1 MSTASA
7 RVDHG
12 TKIEGQTG
20 ADVAKGL
27 DAAQENAL
35 LKQQLALSGETRE
48 VRDVPP
54 PKSYSATGETLYWIG
69 LIAVGAVLG
78 TVLFRR
84 FWKKKGD
91 APLSAE
97 EKEEHLADRIL
108 SIGKEKPVQKH
119 GAPMGQAPK
128 EEDAH
133 ADLLQAAQQA
143 RRARDTGEEILTE
156 YTGMTAGEALAK
168 LMAAE
173 AAQPAP
179 PLPKSP
185 TPAREET
192 AKRAQPPLRETLP
205 SREDAQKK
213 DALPAR
219 AKESAE
225 QTDAA
230 KPALL
235 SAAQKSGT
243 PSERMEK
250 RSEEQPHFEV
260 RI

>member
-1 MSTASA
+1 M
-7 RVDHG
+7 
-12 TKIEGQTG
+12 
-20 ADVAKGL
+20 
-27 DAAQENAL
+27 
-35 LKQQLALSGETRE
+35 
-48 VRDVPP
+48 
-54 PKSYSATGETLYWIG
+54 
-69 LIAVGAVLG
+69 
-78 TVLFRR
+78 
-84 FWKKKGD
+84 
-91 APLSAE
+91 
-97 EKEEHLADRIL
+97 
-108 SIGKEKPVQKH
+108 QKH

-185 TPAREET
+185 PPAREET
-192 AKRAQPPLRETLP
+192 AKRAQLPLREMLP

-213 DALPAR
+213 DAPPAR
-219 AKESAE
+219 AKEPAE
-225 QTDAA
+225 KTAAA

-243 PSERMEK
+243 PPERMEK